1 MFGRLYPKST
11 LLGRLVAPVAY
22 GDAMTWLRNCW
33 NTSFRFRMGV
43 ILLVAFIVLAI
54 IGPLIYGPLLR
65 GEKFDINP
73 AAPGN
78 FKRWQGFSST
88 HPFGTDGDGR
98 DLLGAYLLGMATS
111 LRIGLLS
118 GLVAT
123 MIGTM
128 VGFVAGYFG
137 GPTDTGLTM
146 FANILLIIP
155 AYPILVVLVL
165 YTPRITPELMA
176 LILAVFSWPFAART
190 IRAQV
195 LGLKERPYVD
205 LARIS
210 GVGSFGII
218 VTELMPNL
226 LPYLLVSLA
235 FSTLGAMAAEV
246 GLALIG
252 LGPSNGISLGLL
264 IFFGRGVYSLGRY
277 DFLLIPPLILIAIF
291 TAITLINLGMEEY
304 LNPRLQNVTGR

>member
-1 MFGRLYPKST
+1 MQW
-11 LLGRLVAPVAY
+11 LL
-22 GDAMTWLRNCW
+22 NCW
-33 NTSFRFRMGV
+33 HTSVRFRLGV
-43 ILLVAFIVLAI
+43 ILLLGFVVLAV
-54 IGPLIYGPLLR
+54 IGPLLYGPLLR
-65 GEKFDINP
+65 GNDFDHNP
-73 AAPGN
+73 ALAGN
-78 FKRWQGFSST
+78 FKRLQGFSVK
-88 HPFGTDGDGR
+88 HPLGTDGDGR
-98 DLLGAYLLGMATS
+98 DLMGAYLLGLSTS

-123 MIGTM
+123 VIGAL
-128 VGFVAGYFG
+128 VGFFAGYSG
-137 GPTDTGLTM
+137 GWVDTILLTLT
-146 FANILLIIP
+146 NVLLIIP

-165 YTPRITPELMA
+165 YTPRISIEVMA

-205 LARIS
+205 MARIS
-210 GVGSFGII
+210 GMSPSRII
-218 VTELMPNL
+218 FTELMPNL

-264 IFFGRGVYSLGRY
+264 IYFGRGVFSLGRY
-277 DFLLIPPLILIAIF
+277 DILLIPPLILIAIF
-291 TAITLINLGMEEY
+291 AAITLINLGMEEY

>member
-1 MFGRLYPKST
+1 M
-11 LLGRLVAPVAY
+11 
-22 GDAMTWLRNCW
+22 
-33 NTSFRFRMGV
+33 
-43 ILLVAFIVLAI
+43 LVAFIALALL
-54 IGPLIYGPLLR
+54 GPLIYGPLLR
-65 GEKFDINP
+65 GPEFAINP
-73 AAPGN
+73 ASPGN
-78 FKRWQGFSST
+78 FRRWQPFSAI
-88 HPFGTDGDGR
+88 HPLGTDGDGR
-98 DLLGAYLLGMATS
+98 DLMGAYLLGLATS

-123 MIGTM
+123 AIGTL
-128 VGFVAGYFG
+128 VGFFAGYFG
-137 GPTDTGLTM
+137 GATDTSLTTL
-146 FANILLIIP
+146 ANVLLIIP

-165 YTPRITPELMA
+165 YTPRISIEVMA
-176 LILAVFSWPFAART
+176 LILAVFSWPFAARA

-195 LGLKERPYVD
+195 LGMKERPYVD

-210 GVGSFGII
+210 GIGPLKII
-218 VTELMPNL
+218 AQELLPNL
-226 LPYLLVSLA
+226 LPYLLVSFA

-264 IFFGRGVYSLGRY
+264 IYFGRGVLSLGRY
-277 DFLLIPPLILIAIF
+277 DVLLIPPLVLIAIF

>member
-1 MFGRLYPKST
+1 MRW
-11 LLGRLVAPVAY
+11 LL
-22 GDAMTWLRNCW
+22 NCW
-33 NTSFRFRMGV
+33 HTSNRFKIGV
-43 ILLVAFIVLAI
+43 VVLLSFIVLAA
-54 IGPLIYGPLLR
+54 IGPLLYGPLLR
-65 GEKFDINP
+65 GEDFDHNP
-73 AAPGN
+73 ALAGN
-78 FKRWQGFSST
+78 FRRLQPPFT
-88 HPFGTDGDGR
+88 ARHPLGTDGDGR
-98 DLLGAYLLGMATS
+98 DLMGAYLLGLSTS

-123 MIGTM
+123 AIGTL
-128 VGFVAGYFG
+128 VGFFAGYLG
-137 GPTDTGLTM
+137 GWLDTSLLSLT
-146 FANILLIIP
+146 NVLLIIP

-165 YTPRITPELMA
+165 YTPRISVEIMA
-176 LILAVFSWPFAART
+176 LILAIFSWPFAART

-210 GVGSFGII
+210 GMGTLAIIFG
-218 VTELMPNL
+218 ELLPNL

-264 IFFGRGVYSLGRY
+264 IYFGRGVFSLGRY
-277 DFLLIPPLILIAIF
+277 DILLIPPLLLIGIF
-291 TAITLINLGMEEY
+291 AAITLINLGMEEY

>member
-1 MFGRLYPKST
+1 
-11 LLGRLVAPVAY
+11 
-22 GDAMTWLRNCW
+22 MTWLRNCW
-33 NTSFRFRMGV
+33 NTSLRFRMGV
-43 ILLVAFIVLAI
+43 ILLIAFIVLAA

-65 GEKFDINP
+65 GEQFDINP

-78 FKRWQGFSST
+78 FKRWQTFSAT
-88 HPFGTDGDGR
+88 HPLGTDGDGR

-118 GLVAT
+118 GFVAT
-123 MIGTM
+123 LIGTM
-128 VGFVAGYFG
+128 VGFAAGYFG
-137 GPTDTGLTM
+137 GHTDTGLTM
-146 FANILLIIP
+146 LANILLIIP

-165 YTPRITPELMA
+165 YTPRITPEMMA
-176 LILAVFSWPFAART
+176 LILAAFSWPFAART

-210 GVGSFGII
+210 GVSSLGII
-218 VTELMPNL
+218 VTELVPNL

-264 IFFGRGVYSLGRY
+264 IFFSRGVFSLGRY
-277 DFLLIPPLILIAIF
+277 DVLLIPPLILIAIF

>member
-1 MFGRLYPKST
+1 MAWIL
-11 LLGRLVAPVAY
+11 
-22 GDAMTWLRNCW
+22 NCW
-33 NTSFRFRMGV
+33 KTSPRFRTGV
-43 ILLVAFIVLAI
+43 MLLLFFILLALF
-54 IGPLIYGPLLR
+54 GPLIYGPLLR
-65 GEKFDINP
+65 GDEFDINP
-73 AAPGN
+73 ANPGN
-78 FKRWQGFSST
+78 FRRWLGFSAK

-98 DLLGAYLLGMATS
+98 DLLGAYLLGLSTS

-123 MIGTM
+123 AIGSI
-128 VGFVAGYFG
+128 VGFFAGYIG
-137 GPTDTGLTM
+137 GWVDTVLLSLT
-146 FANILLIIP
+146 NVLLIIP

-165 YTPRITPELMA
+165 YTPRISTEIMA
-176 LILAVFSWPFAART
+176 LILAVFSWPFAARA

-195 LGLKERPYVD
+195 LGMKERPFVD
-205 LARIS
+205 LARIT
-210 GVGSFGII
+210 GVGIPGII
-218 VTELMPNL
+218 FTELLPNL

-246 GLALIG
+246 GLALVG

-264 IFFGRGVYSLGRY
+264 IFFSRGVFSLGRY
-277 DFLLIPPLILIAIF
+277 DVLLIPPIILIAIF

>member
-1 MFGRLYPKST
+1 
-11 LLGRLVAPVAY
+11 
-22 GDAMTWLRNCW
+22 MTWLLNCW
-33 NTSFRFRMGV
+33 RTSARFRFGV
-43 ILLVAFIVLAI
+43 VMLLVFVLLALL
-54 IGPLIYGPLLR
+54 GPLIYGPLLR
-65 GEKFDINP
+65 GPDFNINP

-78 FKRWQGFSST
+78 FRRWQSFSGT
-88 HPFGTDGDGR
+88 HPLGTDGDGR
-98 DLLGAYLLGMATS
+98 DLLGAYLLGLATS

-123 MIGTM
+123 VIGTL
-128 VGFVAGYFG
+128 VGFFAGYFG
-137 GPTDTGLTM
+137 GATDTSLTTL
-146 FANILLIIP
+146 ANVLLIIP

-165 YTPRITPELMA
+165 YTPRISVEVMA
-176 LILAVFSWPFAART
+176 LILAVFSWPFAARA

-195 LGLKERPYVD
+195 LGMKERPYVD

-210 GVGSFGII
+210 GVGPAQII
-218 VTELMPNL
+218 LKELLPNL
-226 LPYLLVSLA
+226 LPYLLVSFA

-264 IFFGRGVYSLGRY
+264 IYFGRGVLSLGRY
-277 DFLLIPPLILIAIF
+277 DVLLIPPLALIAIF

>member
-1 MFGRLYPKST
+1 MRW
-11 LLGRLVAPVAY
+11 LL
-22 GDAMTWLRNCW
+22 NCW
-33 NTSFRFRMGV
+33 KTSARFRFGV
-43 ILLVAFIVLAI
+43 VMLLAFIVLAL
-54 IGPLIYGPLLR
+54 IGPLIYGSLLR
-65 GEKFDINP
+65 GPEFAINP
-73 AAPGN
+73 ASPGN
-78 FKRWQGFSST
+78 FRRWLPFSPK

-98 DLLGAYLLGMATS
+98 DLMGAYLLGLATS

-123 MIGTM
+123 VIGTL
-128 VGFVAGYFG
+128 VGFFAGYFG
-137 GPTDTGLTM
+137 GATDTSLTTL
-146 FANILLIIP
+146 ANVLLIIP

-165 YTPRITPELMA
+165 YTPRISIEVMA
-176 LILAVFSWPFAART
+176 LILAVFSWPFAARA

-195 LGLKERPYVD
+195 LGMKERPYVD

-210 GVGSFGII
+210 GIGPLKII
-218 VTELMPNL
+218 AQELLPNL
-226 LPYLLVSLA
+226 LPYLLVSFA

-264 IFFGRGVYSLGRY
+264 IFFGRGVLSIGRY
-277 DFLLIPPLILIAIF
+277 DVLLIPPLALIAIF

>member
-1 MFGRLYPKST
+1 MRWLLTCWKTST
-11 LLGRLVAPVAY
+11 
-22 GDAMTWLRNCW
+22 
-33 NTSFRFRMGV
+33 RFRLGV
-43 ILLVAFIVLAI
+43 ILLLAFIVLAI

-65 GEKFDINP
+65 GDDFAVNP

-78 FKRWQGFSST
+78 FRRWQPFSAR
-88 HPFGTDGDGR
+88 HPLGTDGDGR
-98 DLLGAYLLGMATS
+98 DLMGAYLLGLSTS

-123 MIGTM
+123 AIGTL
-128 VGFVAGYFG
+128 VGFFAGYFG
-137 GPTDTGLTM
+137 GKTDTSLTTL
-146 FANILLIIP
+146 ANILLIIP

-165 YTPRITPELMA
+165 YTPRISIEVMA
-176 LILAVFSWPFAART
+176 LILAIFSWPFAART

-195 LGLKERPYVD
+195 LGMKERPYVD
-205 LARIS
+205 LARIT
-210 GVGSFGII
+210 GIGPMGII
-218 VTELMPNL
+218 FRELLPNL
-226 LPYLLVSLA
+226 LPYLLVSFA

-264 IFFGRGVYSLGRY
+264 IYFGRGVLSLGRY
-277 DFLLIPPLILIAIF
+277 DLLLIPPLVLIAIF

>member
-1 MFGRLYPKST
+1 MRW
-11 LLGRLVAPVAY
+11 LL
-22 GDAMTWLRNCW
+22 NCW
-33 NTSFRFRMGV
+33 RTSNRFRIGV
-43 ILLVAFIVLAI
+43 IVLLAIVLLAA
-54 IGPLIYGPLLR
+54 IGPLMYGPLLR
-65 GEKFDINP
+65 GDDFRSNP
-73 AAPGN
+73 ALAGN
-78 FKRWQGFSST
+78 FRRLQPPLT
-88 HPFGTDGDGR
+88 ARHPLGTDADGR
-98 DLLGAYLLGMATS
+98 DLLGAYLLGLSTS

-123 MIGTM
+123 AIGTL
-128 VGFVAGYFG
+128 VGFFAGYIG
-137 GPTDTGLTM
+137 GWLDTTLLSLT
-146 FANILLIIP
+146 NVLLIIP

-165 YTPRITPELMA
+165 YTPRISVEIMA

-195 LGLKERPYVD
+195 LGMKERPYVD

-218 VTELMPNL
+218 FGELLPNL

-264 IFFGRGVYSLGRY
+264 IYFGRGVFSLGRY
-277 DFLLIPPLILIAIF
+277 DILLIPPLLLIAIF
-291 TAITLINLGMEEY
+291 AAITLINLGMEEY